1 MQNFSV
7 ESFSRFML
15 RIDVNT
21 VNIFTLAVIHFADSS
36 DLKQGDQSDLQRAPL
51 SAFLR

>member
-7 ESFSRFML
+7 AGFSRFMFH
-15 RIDVNT
+15 IGADT

-36 DLKQGDQSDLQRAPL
+36 DFKQGDQSDLQRASL
-51 SAFLR
+51 STFLR